1 MNLHRKFV
9 TMYLGGIMT
18 DINNQNQGEN
28 LRKNRQERR
37 RDIAIEREGKLEAG
51 RNLSWGS
58 IIAGAVS
65 GAAVFTVLSLLTAAL
80 GFGIFSAT
88 SANPFAGIGFFTGLW
103 TAITLIVSFCVGGFV
118 AGYAARS
125 TGLLHGAITWAV
137 TVLLLFTLVFN
148 AVATTLGI
156 AGQAAGAVAGTAA
169 NVAGSALSGAGDAA
183 SSAIGTAVDKVGE
196 GLGDVDTAELQ
207 GNLEKYLA
215 DTDVK
220 ELQPDYLEG
229 QVKES
234 KDEIAAVVKS
244 IALNPENA
252 GAEIDK
258 LTKSLSKKAE
268 TIANAADED
277 AIASAVAENSQLSEA
292 EAKEIGKNI
301 YDELDKASVETSQAI
316 NQASDKINELAK
328 EAKLTADETVEKAKK
343 GADKASNAV
352 SIGSV
357 LTFLGLIAALAISAI
372 AGRKGEEF
380 AVKNFR

>member
-183 SSAIGTAVDKVGE
+183 SSAIGAAVDKVGE
-196 GLGDVDTAELQ
+196 GIEDVDTEELQ

-234 KDEIAAVVKS
+234 KDEIAAAVKS

-277 AIASAVAENSQLSEA
+277 AIASAVAENSDLSEA
-292 EAKEIGKNI
+292 KAKEIGKNI
-301 YDELDKASVETSQAI
+301 YDELDKASVETSKAI
-316 NQASDKINELAK
+316 NEASDKINELAK
-328 EAKLTADETVEKAKK
+328 EAKLTADDTVEKAKK

-380 AVKNFR
+380 AMKNYR

>member
-1 MNLHRKFV
+1 
-9 TMYLGGIMT
+9 MT
-18 DINNQNQGEN
+18 DINNKNQGEKT
-28 LRKNRQERR
+28 RRNRPDRR
-37 RDIAIEREGKLEAG
+37 RDATIEREGKLDAG

-80 GFGIFSAT
+80 GFGIFSAN

-103 TAITLIVSFCVGGFV
+103 TAITLIVSFCAGGFV

-156 AGQAAGAVAGTAA
+156 AGNAVSSVAGGAA
-169 NVAGSALSGAGDAA
+169 NVAGSAMSSAGDAVGSAFGKAIDEVGA
-183 SSAIGTAVDKVGE
+183 S
-196 GLGDVDTAELQ
+196 LGDVDTEELK

-215 DTDVK
+215 DTEVE
-220 ELQPDYLEG
+220 ELQPDYIEK
-229 QVKES
+229 QVEAS
-234 KDEIAAVVKS
+234 KNEIAESVKA
-244 IALNPENA
+244 IALNPESA
-252 GAEIDK
+252 SSEIDK

-277 AIASAVAENSQLSEA
+277 AIANAVAENSDLSEA

-301 YDELDKASVETSQAI
+301 YDELDKASVE
-316 NQASDKINELAK
+316 ASKSLDEASKKINELAK
-328 EAKLTADETVEKAKK
+328 EAEITVDETVEKAKDT
-343 GADKASNAV
+343 ADKAANKA
-352 SIGSV
+352 SIGAV

-380 AVKNFR
+380 AIKNYR

>member
-1 MNLHRKFV
+1 
-9 TMYLGGIMT
+9 MT
-18 DINNQNQGEN
+18 EINNQNQGEKV
-28 LRKNRQERR
+28 RRNRQERR
-37 RDIAIEREGKLEAG
+37 KEVAIEREGKLEAG
-51 RNLSWGS
+51 RNLSWSS

-103 TAITLIVSFCVGGFV
+103 TAITLIISFCAGGFV

-156 AGQAAGAVAGTAA
+156 AGQAVGAVAGTAA
-169 NVAGSALSGAGDAA
+169 NVAGSALSGVGDAA
-183 SSAIGTAVDKVGE
+183 SSAIGAAVDKVGE
-196 GLGDVDTAELQ
+196 GIEDVDTEDLQ
-207 GNLEKYLA
+207 AKLEKYLA
-215 DTDVK
+215 DTDVV
-220 ELQPDYLEG
+220 ELKPDYLEN

-234 KDEIAAVVKS
+234 KEEIAAAVKA

-258 LTKSLSKKAE
+258 VTKSLSKKAE

-277 AIASAVAENSQLSEA
+277 AIANAVAENTQLSPA

-301 YDELDKASVETSQAI
+301 YDELDKAAVKTSK
-316 NQASDKINELAK
+316 SINESSEKIKDLAK
-328 EAKLTADETVEKAKK
+328 EAKLTADETVDKAKDK
-343 GADKASNAV
+343 ANKASNAA

-380 AVKNFR
+380 AIRNLR

>member
-1 MNLHRKFV
+1 MGLHRKFV

-103 TAITLIVSFCVGGFV
+103 TAITLVVSFCVGGFV

-183 SSAIGTAVDKVGE
+183 SSAIGAAVDKVGE

-234 KDEIAAVVKS
+234 KDEIAATVKS

-301 YDELDKASVETSQAI
+301 YDELDKASVETSKAI

-380 AVKNFR
+380 AIKNYR

>member
-183 SSAIGTAVDKVGE
+183 SSAIGAAVDKVGE
-196 GLGDVDTAELQ
+196 GLGDVDTEELQ

-234 KDEIAAVVKS
+234 KDEIAAAVKS

-301 YDELDKASVETSQAI
+301 YDELDKASVETSKAI

-343 GADKASNAV
+343 GADKASNAA

>member
-1 MNLHRKFV
+1 MRLHRKFV

-28 LRKNRQERR
+28 LRRNRQERR

-156 AGQAAGAVAGTAA
+156 AGQAAGGVAGTAA

-183 SSAIGTAVDKVGE
+183 SSAIGAAVDKVGE
-196 GLGDVDTAELQ
+196 GIEDVDTEKLQ
-207 GNLEKYLA
+207 ANLEKYLA

-234 KDEIAAVVKS
+234 KDEIAATVKS

-301 YDELDKASVETSQAI
+301 YDELDKASVETSKAI

-380 AVKNFR
+380 AIKNYR

>member
-183 SSAIGTAVDKVGE
+183 SSAIGAAVDKVGE

-234 KDEIAAVVKS
+234 KDEIAAAVKS

-277 AIASAVAENSQLSEA
+277 AIASAVAENSDLSEA

-301 YDELDKASVETSQAI
+301 YDELDKASVETSKAI

>member
-1 MNLHRKFV
+1 MDLHRKFV

-28 LRKNRQERR
+28 LRRNRQERR

-183 SSAIGTAVDKVGE
+183 SSAIGAAVDKVGE
-196 GLGDVDTAELQ
+196 GIEDVDTEELQ
-207 GNLEKYLA
+207 ANLEKYLS

-234 KDEIAAVVKS
+234 KDEIAATVKS

-301 YDELDKASVETSQAI
+301 YDELDKASVETSKAI

-343 GADKASNAV
+343 GADKASNAA

>member
-28 LRKNRQERR
+28 LRRNRQERR

-103 TAITLIVSFCVGGFV
+103 TAITLIVSFCAGGFV

-183 SSAIGTAVDKVGE
+183 SSAIGAAVDKVGE

-234 KDEIAAVVKS
+234 KDEIAATVKA

-252 GAEIDK
+252 GSEIDK

-277 AIASAVAENSQLSEA
+277 AIASAVAENSDLSEA

-301 YDELDKASVETSQAI
+301 YDELDKASVETSKAI

-380 AVKNFR
+380 AVKNYR

>member
-1 MNLHRKFV
+1 MKLHRKFV

-28 LRKNRQERR
+28 LRRNRQERR

-103 TAITLIVSFCVGGFV
+103 TAITLIVSFCAGGFV

-183 SSAIGTAVDKVGE
+183 SSAIGAAVDKVGE
-196 GLGDVDTAELQ
+196 GIEDVDTEELQ
-207 GNLEKYLA
+207 GNLKKYLA

-234 KDEIAAVVKS
+234 KDEIAAAVKS

-252 GAEIDK
+252 GSEIDK

-268 TIANAADED
+268 EIANAADED
-277 AIASAVAENSQLSEA
+277 AIANAVAENSQLSEA

-301 YDELDKASVETSQAI
+301 YDELDKASVETSKAI
-316 NQASDKINELAK
+316 NEASDKINELAK

-380 AVKNFR
+380 AVKNYR

>member
-183 SSAIGTAVDKVGE
+183 SSAIGAAVDKVGE

-234 KDEIAAVVKS
+234 KDEIAAAVKS

-301 YDELDKASVETSQAI
+301 YDELDKASVETSKAI

>member
-183 SSAIGTAVDKVGE
+183 SSAIGAAVDKVGE

-301 YDELDKASVETSQAI
+301 YDELDKASVETSKAI

>member
-1 MNLHRKFV
+1 MSLHRKFV
-9 TMYLGGIMT
+9 SMYLGGIMT

-183 SSAIGTAVDKVGE
+183 SSAIGAAVDKVGE

-234 KDEIAAVVKS
+234 KDEIAAAVKS

-301 YDELDKASVETSQAI
+301 YDELDKASVETSKAI

-343 GADKASNAV
+343 GADKASNAA

>member
-1 MNLHRKFV
+1 MSLHRKFV
-9 TMYLGGIMT
+9 SMYLGGIMT

-183 SSAIGTAVDKVGE
+183 SSAIGAAVDKVGE

-234 KDEIAAVVKS
+234 KDEIAAAVKS

-301 YDELDKASVETSQAI
+301 YDELDKASVETSKAI

>member
-1 MNLHRKFV
+1 
-9 TMYLGGIMT
+9 MT
-18 DINNQNQGEN
+18 DINNQNQGEKV
-28 LRKNRQERR
+28 RRSRQERR
-37 RDIAIEREGKLEAG
+37 REIPIDREGRLDAG

-103 TAITLIVSFCVGGFV
+103 TAITLIISFCAGGFV

-156 AGQAAGAVAGTAA
+156 AGQTVGAVAGGAA
-169 NVAGSALSGAGDAA
+169 NIAGSALSGAGEVT
-183 SSAIGTAVDKVGE
+183 SLTMSQAIDKVSEGMEAVDTKDLE
-196 GLGDVDTAELQ
+196 AD
-207 GNLEKYLA
+207 LEKYLE
-215 DTDVK
+215 DTDVE
-220 ELQPDYLEG
+220 ELKPDYLKG

-234 KDEIAAVVKS
+234 KDEIAAAVKT
-244 IALNPENA
+244 IALNPESA
-252 GAEIDK
+252 SSEIDK

-268 TIANAADED
+268 KIVNAANED
-277 AIASAVAENSQLSEA
+277 AIANAVAENTNLT

-301 YDELDKASVETSQAI
+301 YEEFDKAAVKTSQSI

-328 EAKLTADETVEKAKK
+328 EAKVTADEKLDKAKK

-380 AVKNFR
+380 AIKNYR

>member
-1 MNLHRKFV
+1 MDLHRKFV

-183 SSAIGTAVDKVGE
+183 SSAIGAAVDKVGE
-196 GLGDVDTAELQ
+196 GIEDVDTEELQ
-207 GNLEKYLA
+207 ANLEKYLA

-234 KDEIAAVVKS
+234 KDEIAAAVKS

-252 GAEIDK
+252 GSEIDK

-268 TIANAADED
+268 EIANAADED
-277 AIASAVAENSQLSEA
+277 AIANAVAENSQLSEA

-301 YDELDKASVETSQAI
+301 YDELDKASVETSKAI

>member
-1 MNLHRKFV
+1 MDLHRKFV

-28 LRKNRQERR
+28 LRRNRQERR

-65 GAAVFTVLSLLTAAL
+65 GTAVFTVLSLLTAAL

-183 SSAIGTAVDKVGE
+183 SSAIGAAVDKVGE
-196 GLGDVDTAELQ
+196 GIEDVDTEELQ
-207 GNLEKYLA
+207 ANLEKYLS

-234 KDEIAAVVKS
+234 KDEIAATVKS

-301 YDELDKASVETSQAI
+301 YDELDKASVETSKAI

-380 AVKNFR
+380 AIKNYR

>member
-1 MNLHRKFV
+1 
-9 TMYLGGIMT
+9 MT
-18 DINNQNQGEN
+18 EINNQNQGEKQ
-28 LRKNRQERR
+28 RRVRQERR
-37 RDIAIEREGKLEAG
+37 RDVAIEREGRLDAG
-51 RNLSWGS
+51 RNLSWAS

-80 GFGIFSAT
+80 GFGIFSAN
-88 SANPFAGIGFFTGLW
+88 SANPFAGIGVFTGLW
-103 TAITLIVSFCVGGFV
+103 TAITLIVSFCAGGFV

-148 AVATTLGI
+148 AVAATLGL
-156 AGQAAGAVAGTAA
+156 AGQAVGAVAGGAA
-169 NVAGSALSGAGDAA
+169 NVAGSAISGAGDAA
-183 SSAIGTAVDKVGE
+183 GSAISAGIDKAGE
-196 GLGDVDTAELQ
+196 GIKDVDTEELK

-234 KDEIAAVVKS
+234 KDEIAATVKA

-252 GAEIDK
+252 GSEVDK

-277 AIASAVAENSQLSEA
+277 AIANAVAENSDLSEA

-301 YDELDKASVETSQAI
+301 YDELDKASVETSKAI
-316 NQASDKINELAK
+316 NEASDKINELAK
-328 EAKLTADETVEKAKK
+328 DAKITADETVEKAKDS
-343 GADKASNAV
+343 ANKASNAASV
-352 SIGSV
+352 GSV
-357 LTFLGLIAALAISAI
+357 LTFLGLVVALAISAI
-372 AGRKGEEF
+372 AGRKGEEY
-380 AVKNFR
+380 AVRNIR

>member
-103 TAITLIVSFCVGGFV
+103 TAITLIVSFCAGGFV

-183 SSAIGTAVDKVGE
+183 SSAIGAAVDKVGE
-196 GLGDVDTAELQ
+196 GLGDVDTEELQ

-234 KDEIAAVVKS
+234 KDEIAAAVKS

-301 YDELDKASVETSQAI
+301 YDELDKASVETSKAI

>member
-183 SSAIGTAVDKVGE
+183 SSAIGAAVDKVGE

-234 KDEIAAVVKS
+234 KDEIAAAVKS

-301 YDELDKASVETSQAI
+301 YDELDKASVETSKAI

-343 GADKASNAV
+343 GADKASNAA

>member
-1 MNLHRKFV
+1 MKLHRKFV

-28 LRKNRQERR
+28 LRRNRQERR

-103 TAITLIVSFCVGGFV
+103 TAITLIVSFCAGGFV

-183 SSAIGTAVDKVGE
+183 SSAIGAAVDKVGE
-196 GLGDVDTAELQ
+196 GLGDVDTEELQ
-207 GNLEKYLA
+207 ANLEKYLA

-234 KDEIAAVVKS
+234 KDEIAAAVKS

-301 YDELDKASVETSQAI
+301 YDELDKASVETSKAI